1 MIYPI
6 IKEEILDGVSVIKVE
21 FQGTERPYSSYG
33 RYFKRSFDR
42 TEEMTPDE
50 LKHMMLNTDYSS
62 IWENNVTNFTIDD
75 IDKKALLNFY
85 KKAVSCG
92 RFAPLEEYD
101 EKELLTM
108 LGLMIDDKLTNA
120 GYFLFSNKEPTV
132 LKMAVYATDKRLN
145 FIDINRVYGNIYN
158 LIDIALAYINEHMN
172 WKVSIDGKDASR
184 EEIPEVPTDAIR
196 EIVVNAFAHANYRS
210 ITEHE
215 IAITPT
221 MIDIY
226 NPGEFPLNYKPK
238 DFVDSRLSSM
248 PRNQKILRALH
259 LSKNVEM
266 QGNGIRKALN
276 VCKKNDVKY
285 SYINNEYGF
294 RFTFYRKN
302 DGVVI
307 KDESTFSMNK
317 TDKKI
322 LTILRNNPLLTQEEL
337 SQQIGKSKR
346 TVQRSIDKLKKYGYI
361 VKKGD
366 RIFMGNN
373 EYKTTSAIFAL
384 LN

>member
-1 MIYPI
+1 
-6 IKEEILDGVSVIKVE
+6 
-21 FQGTERPYSSYG
+21 
-33 RYFKRSFDR
+33 
-42 TEEMTPDE
+42 
-50 LKHMMLNTDYSS
+50 
-62 IWENNVTNFTIDD
+62 
-75 IDKKALLNFY
+75 
-85 KKAVSCG
+85 
-92 RFAPLEEYD
+92 
-101 EKELLTM
+101 
-108 LGLMIDDKLTNA
+108 
-120 GYFLFSNKEPTV
+120 
-132 LKMAVYATDKRLN
+132 MAVYATDKRLN

-226 NPGEFPLNYKPK
+226 NPGEFPLNYKPE
-238 DFVDSRLSSM
+238 DFVDSRISSM
-248 PRNQKILRALH
+248 PRNQKILRALY

-266 QGNGIRKALN
+266 QGSGIRKALN

-322 LTILRNNPLLTQEEL
+322 LTILRNNPLLSQEEL
-337 SQQIGKSKR
+337 ALQIDKTRR

-361 VKKGD
+361 V
-366 RIFMGNN
+366 RIGT
-373 EYKTTSAIFAL
+373 KTSGYYEII
-384 LN
+384 NKD